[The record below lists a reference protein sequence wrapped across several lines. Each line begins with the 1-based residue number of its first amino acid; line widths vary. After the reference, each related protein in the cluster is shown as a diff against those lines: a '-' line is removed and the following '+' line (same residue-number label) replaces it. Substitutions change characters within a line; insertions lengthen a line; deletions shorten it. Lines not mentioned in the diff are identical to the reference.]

1 MVGIKYF
8 LHNILDLFSL
18 CKQTTT
24 RNTCSM
30 QITVH
35 ANIILLSWVSS
46 GLEFMANYN
55 YPVYV
60 QCWTNVEYVGSTL
73 YKCYSNVLCLLG

>member
-18 CKQTTT
+18 CKQATT

-30 QITVH
+30 QITVQ
-35 ANIILLSWVSS
+35 ANIILLSWVNSAHLS
-46 GLEFMANYN
+46 ILLV
-55 YPVYV
+55 PIVY
-60 QCWTNVEYVGSTL
+60 
-73 YKCYSNVLCLLG
+73 CYTSMLNSLAMVWVK